1 MIFESK
7 NEIIH
12 SKLDEETI
20 IRRVDELLYT
30 SLRILGKVEKFDE
43 LLDELK
49 TKTTDF
55 WWLRTHYNINILNPF
70 NPQLELI
77 NVKSLVQKKIYIYI
91 FVRRAEN
98 AQNSVLF
105 NFRVQKIG
113 DRRSI
118 LTIFRLN
125 SKLIW
130 NDLEIDEAFKSM
142 HQSVIKK
149 IWNLDIEEWIVKTT
163 MEHSSNK

>member
-55 WWLRTHYNINILNPF
+55 
-70 NPQLELI
+70 
-77 NVKSLVQKKIYIYI
+77 
-91 FVRRAEN
+91 
-98 AQNSVLF
+98 
-105 NFRVQKIG
+105 
-113 DRRSI
+113 
-118 LTIFRLN
+118 
-125 SKLIW
+125 
-130 NDLEIDEAFKSM
+130 
-142 HQSVIKK
+142 
-149 IWNLDIEEWIVKTT
+149 
-163 MEHSSNK
+163 

>member
-55 WWLRTHYNINILNPF
+55 WWLQTHYNINILNPF

-77 NVKSLVQKKIYIYI
+77 NVKSLVQKK
-91 FVRRAEN
+91 
-98 AQNSVLF
+98 
-105 NFRVQKIG
+105 
-113 DRRSI
+113 
-118 LTIFRLN
+118 
-125 SKLIW
+125 
-130 NDLEIDEAFKSM
+130 
-142 HQSVIKK
+142 KK
-149 IWNLDIEEWIVKTT
+149 KNIC
-163 MEHSSNK
+163 

>member
-55 WWLRTHYNINILNPF
+55 WWLWTHYNINILNPF

-77 NVKSLVQKKIYIYI
+77 NVKSLVQKNIYIYI
-91 FVRRAEN
+91 C
-98 AQNSVLF
+98 
-105 NFRVQKIG
+105 
-113 DRRSI
+113 
-118 LTIFRLN
+118 
-125 SKLIW
+125 
-130 NDLEIDEAFKSM
+130 
-142 HQSVIKK
+142 
-149 IWNLDIEEWIVKTT
+149 
-163 MEHSSNK
+163 